1 MVDSIQNSKVFMMV
15 AAGKALDY
23 KKRNPDAHSNE
34 IIQHIVKD
42 VDALGHVKISA
53 IAAADRAI
61 KYKDQ
66 NPKVPDK
73 DIMQRIM
80 DEAVEI
86 LETLEEYKKHY

>member
-1 MVDSIQNSKVFMMV
+1 MATSENPKVFMMV

-23 KKRNPDAHSNE
+23 RKRNPDASSNE
-34 IIQHIVKD
+34 IIQHV
-42 VDALGHVKISA
+42 VSEVMSPGHVKVGA

-66 NPKVPDK
+66 NPKMPDK

-80 DEAVEI
+80 NEAPEI